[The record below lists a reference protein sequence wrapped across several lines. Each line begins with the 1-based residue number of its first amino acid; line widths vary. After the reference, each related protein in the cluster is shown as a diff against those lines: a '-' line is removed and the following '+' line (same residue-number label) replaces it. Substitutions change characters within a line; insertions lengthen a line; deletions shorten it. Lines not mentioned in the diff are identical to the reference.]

1 MRSNLAILLLFLTT
15 ICFAQQSRFKEGDTI
30 YVWALSGLNMR
41 KLPDAKSEKMV
52 ALPYG
57 TKVIVQ
63 SNIGIIV
70 AHEVEEFKN
79 FKVKSVWLL
88 VKYGDQE
95 GFVFDG
101 YMSRLIAPQ
110 KTADNYLLTYLKKS
124 VGKIGKTEFIDF
136 KGGKKRYLREE
147 EIKKLL
153 EAGAGEAYKVRFNT
167 YFNKSIFY
175 SLEVGQ
181 EGGLETFTFPNLS
194 LYEGYIFI
202 KTVFSGYEFQYDKT
216 AKKFIINNNETCR
229 FEFFVK
235 NNNLVIEGGCNC

>member
-1 MRSNLAILLLFLTT
+1 MRSNLAILLLFSTA

-41 KLPDAKSEKMV
+41 KLPDAQSEKMV

-57 TKVIVQ
+57 TKVTVQ

-79 FKVKSVWLL
+79 FKVKGVWLL
-88 VKYGDQE
+88 VKYDDQE
-95 GFVFDG
+95 GFIFDG
-101 YMSRLIAPQ
+101 YMSQLIAPQ
-110 KTADNYLLTYLKKS
+110 KNVDNYLFTYLKKS

-147 EIKKLL
+147 ENIDKLITIVY
-153 EAGAGEAYKVRFNT
+153 GGGHCKVVFSNGI
-167 YFNKSIFY
+167 SY
-175 SLEVGQ
+175 SLHIGEVS
-181 EGGLETFTFPNLS
+181 EETYTFPNVS

-202 KTVFSGYEFQYDKT
+202 KTVFSRYEFQYDKT
-216 AKKFIINNNETCR
+216 AKKFIIDDTEICG
-229 FEFFVK
+229 FDIFMK
-235 NNNLVIEGGCNC
+235 NKNLIVYGGCNC